1 MLSSYWLRAVPVV
14 ISERELCADLV
25 MLDMTDYDVILGMDF
40 LSKYG
45 AMIDCKAKAVGFNPP
60 GEEKF
65 TFFGDK
71 RRSQKMF
78 ISAMRARKWIA
89 DGCTGFLASV
99 LDTTK
104 KGKDE
109 LKDVPVVNEFVS
121 VFPEDLPGLPP
132 DREVTF
138 EIELLPGTAPISKAP
153 YRMAPVTVKNKYP
166 LPRIDDLFDQ
176 LKGASVFS
184 KIDLRSGYHQLKIK
198 EPDVPKSA
206 FRTRYGH
213 YEYLVMP
220 FGLTNAP
227 AAFMDLMNRVFRA
240 YLDKFVIVF
249 IDDILIYSRS
259 REEHA
264 EQLRTVLTAPL
275 TALTKKDRRYEWT
288 DKCEKSFQELKKRL
302 TSAPILVLPTDV
314 TDFTVYCDASRIGLG
329 AVLMQNGRV
338 IAYASRQLKVHEK
351 NYPTH
356 DLELMYQDLKGRFWW
371 SGMKKEVAEYVAKCL
386 ICQKVKAEHQ
396 RPGGELQPLD
406 IPEWKWDQITMD
418 FVVGLPRTA
427 KGHDA
432 IWVVVD
438 RLTKSAH
445 FMSIKTTFSLEQL
458 AALYVQEIVR
468 LHGVPKSIVSD
479 RDARFTSKFWKK
491 VQRAMGTSLNFST
504 AFHPQ
509 TDGQSERTIQILE
522 DMLRA
527 CVLDFKGTWNRY
539 LPLIEF
545 SYNNSYQATI
555 GMAPYEA
562 LYGRRCRSPVH
573 WYETGELEITA
584 PEFVEDTTQAVKKI
598 QTRMKSAQSRQKSYA
613 DKRRRP
619 LEFQVGDSVF
629 LKVSPFKGVIRFGKR
644 GKLNP
649 RYIGPYEILE
659 RVGKTAY
666 RLALPPN
673 LASVHNV
680 FHVSM
685 LKKYV
690 SDKSHVLE
698 QEPIE
703 IHEDLSFEEKPVQI
717 LDYKVKTLRN
727 KDIPLVKVL
736 WRNQKTEEATWE
748 REDEMR
754 TSYPEL
760 KKVGRWKNARWHFSH
775 HLSHDL
781 PSDPK
786 TSPAH
791 LGESFHTISSHFR
804 ERKNVHL
811 GLKEQIFTRFCFDWF
826 GGCRSPNQ
834 ERFIFLES
842 PRRLFLCPKISD
854 LDSLWFG
861 NYRSWSATCSRRIK
875 SEATKLL
882 NFVGRIPDLRFASY
896 HDILHNNCHDHAL
909 WVGKK

>member
-1 MLSSYWLRAVPVV
+1 METILDFMELRDDEKIICATYVLRKEARYWWDAVKTRRNIREMTWTDFVYEFNKKFFNPTALSAQQTEFLNFKQDNLTVAEAVRKFERLAKLCPYLVPTEEQRVKRMLEMFRPDISLSVEGGGDPPTTTTDCVERAFRAEHRLNQLKDMRQRLCENRRKQGDQAGNQNSDNRNKVPQNSQQGQNRYNNKRKGGNQASRNTRQQTSRNNSSPNPTCAKCGRNHPGECRQGTTACYKCGKEGHYAKGCTVKTQETQLRAIEAVAVGPKEESDRKNIPEPNARLYAYTKGDAEAGGSKVVTGQLPVVNEIARVLFDSGATHSFISAMFVNCLDRQVECIGQAFRMVLPSGDIMLSSYWLRAVPVV

-153 YRMAPVTVKNKYP
+153 YRMAPVELRELQVQLQELLDKGFIRPSYSPWGAPVLFVKNKDGTLRMCVDYRELNKVTVKNKYP

-198 EPDVPKSA
+198 ESDVPKSA

-213 YEYLVMP
+213 YEFLLMP

-264 EQLRTVLTAPL
+264 EQLRTVLSTLSEHRLYA
-275 TALTKKDRRYEWT
+275 KFS
-288 DKCEKSFQELKKRL
+288 KCEFWLNRVQFLGHVISRDGI
-302 TSAPILVLPTDV
+302 SVDPTKI
-314 TDFTVYCDASRIGLG
+314 DAVSKWP
-329 AVLMQNGRV
+329 V
-338 IAYASRQLKVHEK
+338 
-351 NYPTH
+351 PT
-356 DLELMYQDLKGRFWW
+356 
-371 SGMKKEVAEYVAKCL
+371 
-386 ICQKVKAEHQ
+386 
-396 RPGGELQPLD
+396 
-406 IPEWKWDQITMD
+406 
-418 FVVGLPRTA
+418 
-427 KGHDA
+427 
-432 IWVVVD
+432 
-438 RLTKSAH
+438 
-445 FMSIKTTFSLEQL
+445 
-458 AALYVQEIVR
+458 
-468 LHGVPKSIVSD
+468 
-479 RDARFTSKFWKK
+479 
-491 VQRAMGTSLNFST
+491 N
-504 AFHPQ
+504 
-509 TDGQSERTIQILE
+509 
-522 DMLRA
+522 
-527 CVLDFKGTWNRY
+527 
-539 LPLIEF
+539 
-545 SYNNSYQATI
+545 ATI

-573 WYETGELEITA
+573 WYETGESVITA

-659 RVGKTAY
+659 RLGKTAY

-673 LASVHNV
+673 LASVHN
-680 FHVSM
+680 
-685 LKKYV
+685 
-690 SDKSHVLE
+690 
-698 QEPIE
+698 
-703 IHEDLSFEEKPVQI
+703 
-717 LDYKVKTLRN
+717 
-727 KDIPLVKVL
+727 
-736 WRNQKTEEATWE
+736 
-748 REDEMR
+748 
-754 TSYPEL
+754 
-760 KKVGRWKNARWHFSH
+760 
-775 HLSHDL
+775 
-781 PSDPK
+781 

-804 ERKNVHL
+804 ERK
-811 GLKEQIFTRFCFDWF
+811 K
-826 GGCRSPNQ
+826 
-834 ERFIFLES
+834 
-842 PRRLFLCPKISD
+842 
-854 LDSLWFG
+854 
-861 NYRSWSATCSRRIK
+861 
-875 SEATKLL
+875 
-882 NFVGRIPDLRFASY
+882 
-896 HDILHNNCHDHAL
+896 
-909 WVGKK
+909 